1 MVLAIWLYLI
11 AARGGFWWAA
21 ERDEPSTAWD
31 GPWPA
36 VTAVIPAR
44 DEAETVGETIGS
56 LLRQTYPGAFNVV
69 LVDDQSRDATARVAR
84 EAAVAFGSGERL
96 TVISGRPR
104 PAGWTGKVWAQ
115 QQGVEH
121 VEAAAEPPA
130 YILFTDADIVYEA
143 DAVASLVARARE
155 GRLALTSLMAKLRCE
170 SFAER
175 AFVPAFIFFF
185 QMLYPFAWA
194 NDSRRATAAAAGGCM
209 LVRADALRVSGGLG
223 AIRDALID
231 DCALAKLL
239 KSHYAISIALTERV
253 QSIRAYPAVADI
265 HRMVSRT
272 AYAQLRYSPLL
283 LAGTV
288 IGLALTYLAP
298 VALAIFADGV
308 PQFIGLFAWLL
319 MALAFRPTLRFYR
332 MSWLWAPALP
342 AIVVV
347 YMAFT
352 LDSAYQHARGRGGM
366 WKGRAQADLA
376 NKPNVSEPGMN
387 DAAGYDANDRD
398 ADDRDAKGWR
408 SGKGHRDENFPVA
421 SWLIAPRHRGII
433 LAFYNFVRT
442 ADDIAD
448 HATLQPPEKLA
459 LLDRLEAGLLGANT
473 DDAVAVRLRAALAE
487 RNLSPRHAQD
497 LIAAFKLDVTK
508 LRYRDWDDLL
518 SYCALSAMPVGRF
531 VCDVHGESQAVWP
544 ANDALCAALQIIN
557 HLQDCQDDYRNLD
570 RVYIPQDALA
580 ATGTSVEA
588 LGAERASPAL
598 LDCLHQLA
606 ARTERLLGESDGFAV
621 SIADR
626 RLALE
631 VAVINTLA
639 HRLTAMLRT
648 RDPLSEQVHL
658 SVPAAAGL
666 TLVGIVRGASRRL
679 GRKFSAAAHKP
690 RGA

>member
-11 AARGGFWWAA
+11 AARGGFWRAA
-21 ERDEPSTAWD
+21 ERDDTGIAWD
-31 GPWPA
+31 RPWPA

-44 DEAETVGETIGS
+44 DEAESVGATIGS
-56 LLRQTYPGAFNVV
+56 LLRQNYPGAFKVI
-69 LVDDQSRDATARVAR
+69 LVDDQSRDATAHVAR
-84 EAAVAFGSGERL
+84 EAAAAIGGGERL
-96 TVISGRPR
+96 TVLTGRAL
-104 PAGWTGKVWAQ
+104 PAGWTGKLWAQ

-121 VEAAAEPPA
+121 IEAAPEPPA

-143 DAVASLVARARE
+143 DALVSLVGGARE
-155 GRLALTSLMAKLRCE
+155 GGLALTSLMAKLRCE

-194 NDSRRATAAAAGGCM
+194 NDLRRATAAAAGGCM
-209 LVRADALRVSGGLG
+209 LVRADALRVSGGLA

-253 QSIRAYPAVADI
+253 HSIRAYPAIADI

-288 IGLALTYLAP
+288 AGLALTYLAP

-308 PQFIGLFAWLL
+308 PQFIGLFTWLL
-319 MALAFRPTLRFYR
+319 MAFAFRPTLRFYR

-342 AIVVV
+342 AIAAV

-366 WKGRAQADLA
+366 WKGRAQADL
-376 NKPNVSEPGMN
+376 SESGMN
-387 DAAGYDANDRD
+387 EAATYNAENRN
-398 ADDRDAKGWR
+398 ADGRDAKDWR

-421 SWLIAPRHRGII
+421 SWLIAPRHRGVI
-433 LAFYNFVRT
+433 LAFYNFVRS

-448 HATLQPPEKLA
+448 HATLQPDEKLV
-459 LLDRLEAGLLGANT
+459 LLDRLEAGLLGGNS

-487 RNLSPRHAQD
+487 RNLSTRHAQD

-508 LRYRDWDDLL
+508 LRYRDWDDLI
-518 SYCALSAMPVGRF
+518 SYCAFSAMPVGRF

-557 HLQDCQDDYRNLD
+557 HLQDCQEDFRNLD

-580 ATGTSVEA
+580 ASGTSVAA
-588 LGAERASPAL
+588 LDAERASPAL

-631 VAVINTLA
+631 IAVINTLA
-639 HRLTAMLRT
+639 HRLTYMLLT
-648 RDPLSEQVHL
+648 RDPLSERVHL
-658 SVPAAAGL
+658 SAPAAAGL
-666 TLVGIVRGASRRL
+666 TLIGIARGASRRL